1 MGAASY
7 FPPSCL
13 RRVQQPPR
21 APCLATFPPM
31 MACREAPS
39 LRVSFRY
46 VLGPR
51 PCASFPPGQA
61 PGRREGGREREVSS
75 SSVCHGLNTVASCW
89 FKPFPS
95 HPSRHLFQKPRRGAE
110 KAGEQTPPARA
121 VTSAGVCF
129 LHASFALAT
138 QPAPGREAVGLLP
151 RPVQG
156 CLLTKGLFFFFLNKT
171 SKLFFVSVLL
181 VLSLSLC
188 TLPVQTTNLRRNLKN
203 QKTPPSWQVWE
214 SFPSG

>member
-1 MGAASY
+1 MERLEGAGSENSRLIYVGAASY

-21 APCLATFPPM
+21 APCLATFPPT

-51 PCASFPPGQA
+51 PCAAFTPGQA
-61 PGRREGGREREVSS
+61 RGRREGGREREVSS

-95 HPSRHLFQKPRRGAE
+95 HPSRHPFHKPRRGAE
-110 KAGEQTPPARA
+110 KAGEQAPPARA
-121 VTSAGVCF
+121 VS
-129 LHASFALAT
+129 
-138 QPAPGREAVGLLP
+138 LLP
-151 RPVQG
+151 EFVFFTPASRSRHSPPLVGRRWGCFQG
-156 CLLTKGLFFFFLNKT
+156 RCRAVF
-171 SKLFFVSVLL
+171 
-181 VLSLSLC
+181 
-188 TLPVQTTNLRRNLKN
+188 
-203 QKTPPSWQVWE
+203 
-214 SFPSG
+214 

>member
-1 MGAASY
+1 
-7 FPPSCL
+7 
-13 RRVQQPPR
+13 
-21 APCLATFPPM
+21 

-156 CLLTKGLFFFFLNKT
+156 CLLTKGLFFFFFLNKT